1 MMGDM
6 PQPVVNPEPRN
17 KIPSMAHWEVIQ
29 EHFNAA
35 VDLAPEKRASY
46 LQSACEDPDLRSEVI
61 SLLEADEDSRDFLD
75 SPLSCRESDDEP
87 TRTLGGP
94 VGHDEALP
102 VGQKVGPYEILG
114 LLGEGGMGR
123 VYRARRS
130 DGHFDREVA
139 VKVIRDGLAGQA
151 MVACFVR
158 ERQIL
163 ADLDH
168 PGIARLLDGG
178 ATDDGRPFLVM
189 ELIEGELLSDYC
201 DRLGL
206 DVEARLRLMLG
217 ICDAVAYAHRRLV
230 VHRDLKPGN
239 ILVDNQGRPRLLDFG
254 TAKLLD
260 DAHTSVGAGAD
271 MATARQWCSPN
282 YASPEQMSGASISTA
297 TDIYGLGAVLYT
309 LLTGRSPHRFTSRN
323 PVAMA
328 RVVIENTIELP
339 SRAVE
344 ADDAPLARRLR
355 GDLDT
360 IVATAMAKKPE
371 RRYGS
376 VEALADDLRRHLDKR
391 PIRARRPTLGYRLDR
406 FLRRHWRGL
415 GLAAMLAAVMSV
427 GAVAYVAQARE
438 TARERDRAEVERARS
453 RQVADLLAEMFE
465 DFDPDLSPGQGHEI
479 RRRLDRNARRID
491 EVASEP
497 EVRAALLHTLG
508 VAYGKLGDYSKAD
521 RALSEAVRLRRRQLG
536 LYHLDT
542 ASSLRHL
549 SLVASDNGHWARGA
563 ALQRLA
569 LDIRQHLLPEHDP
582 RIAESLLDSAESAA
596 RLDDAAP
603 AVDLA
608 QRAVSILE
616 GRVPDDDLR
625 LAQAWL
631 QLGSCKV
638 ITGELEQGEALM
650 AKALEVRIQHL
661 GPEHSDVALV
671 HLEMAISAIRRGDI
685 PESRRRLE
693 AARGSFEK
701 VLGADH
707 PRSVQTAL
715 ELSMTYLRLGQ
726 CGESH
731 AFLQR
736 ALDAG
741 RNAFRER
748 HPLMGLAHQYLG
760 IARFY
765 CGTPDDAREP
775 LEHSVRIFESELG
788 AEHFRTASA
797 LFYLAMAQ
805 RVEADY
811 GAAETSLRRS
821 HAIRQDYYGAEHAV
835 HGLTL
840 REMARLAKDQGR
852 IDESEDLLRQALD
865 IQLRELGEYHFE
877 TIDSSKEL
885 AGLIF
890 NQGRW
895 DEAMDRLR
903 GLQGRLSEHYGEQH
917 PLPQGVALLLTRLQ
931 EIAREG

>member
-1 MMGDM
+1 MMGCM
-6 PQPVVNPEPRN
+6 PQPEIAPEPQEEISSTLRR
-17 KIPSMAHWEVIQ
+17 EV
-29 EHFNAA
+29 
-35 VDLAPEKRASY
+35 P
-46 LQSACEDPDLRSEVI
+46 
-61 SLLEADEDSRDFLD
+61 
-75 SPLSCRESDDEP
+75 DDEL
-87 TRTLGGP
+87 TRTWAGP
-94 VGHDEALP
+94 AGSDRALRA
-102 VGQKVGPYEILG
+102 GQRVGPYEILG
-114 LLGEGGMGR
+114 LLGQGGMGR

-189 ELIEGELLSDYC
+189 ELIEGELLSTHC

-206 DVEARLRLMLG
+206 GVEARLHLMLG
-217 ICDAVAYAHRRLV
+217 ICEAVAYAHRRLV

-239 ILVDNQGRPRLLDFG
+239 ILVDNEGRPRLLDFG

-260 DAHTSVGAGAD
+260 DAQSEVGVTTTPSTVGGNATPSTVGGNATPSTVGGNATPSTVGGNAD
-271 MATARQWCSPN
+271 VPTARQWCSPD
-282 YASPEQMSGASISTA
+282 YASPEQMSGDSISTA
-297 TDIYGLGAVLYT
+297 TDIYALGAVLYT

-328 RVVIENTIELP
+328 RVVIEETVELP
-339 SRAVE
+339 SRVV
-344 ADDAPLARRLR
+344 ADDHPSTARRLR

-371 RRYGS
+371 RRYPS
-376 VEALADDLRRHLDKR
+376 VEALAEDLRRHLDQR
-391 PIRARRPTLGYRLDR
+391 PIRARRPTLGYRFDR
-406 FLRRHWRGL
+406 FLHRHWRGL
-415 GLAAMLAAVMSV
+415 GVALMLTVATVA
-427 GAVAYVAQARE
+427 GALAYVAQARE

-453 RQVADLLAEMFE
+453 QQVADLLAEMFE
-465 DFDPDLSPGQGHEI
+465 DFDPDLSPGQGLEI
-479 RRRLDRNARRID
+479 RQRLDRNARRID

-508 VAYGKLGDYSKAD
+508 VAYGKLGEYVKAD
-521 RALSEAVRLRRRQLG
+521 QALSEAVRLRRRELG
-536 LYHLDT
+536 LDHLDT

-549 SLVASDNGHWARGA
+549 SLVAADNGQWARGA

-569 LDIRQHLLPEHDP
+569 LDIRRRLLPENDP
-582 RIAESLLDSAESAA
+582 RIAQSLLDSAESAA
-596 RLDDAAP
+596 RLDDAVA
-603 AVDLA
+603 AVDMA

-638 ITGELEQGEALM
+638 IVGELEQGEALM
-650 AKALEVRIQHL
+650 AKALKVRAQQL
-661 GPEHSDVALV
+661 GPEHSDVAEV
-671 HLEMAISAIRRGDI
+671 HLEMAIAAIRLGNI
-685 PESRRRLE
+685 PESGRRLE

-726 CGESH
+726 CGESRSL
-731 AFLQR
+731 LQR
-736 ALDAG
+736 ALEAG
-741 RNAFRER
+741 HKAFREQ
-748 HPLMGLAHQYLG
+748 HPLIGLAHQYLG
-760 IARFY
+760 IARFN
-765 CGTPDDAREP
+765 CGSPQEAREP
-775 LEHSVRIFESELG
+775 LEHAVSIFEAELG
-788 AEHFRTASA
+788 ADHFRTASA

-811 GAAETSLRRS
+811 GQAEISLRRS
-821 HAIRQDYYGAEHAV
+821 HAIRQVYYGAEHAV

-840 REMARLAKDQGR
+840 REMARLERAQGR
-852 IDESEDLLRQALD
+852 WDTSETLLRQALH
-865 IQLRELGEYHFE
+865 IQIRELGELHFE
-877 TIDSSKEL
+877 SVNSSTEL
-885 AGLIF
+885 DGLIF
-890 NQGRW
+890 RRGRT
-895 DEAMDRLR
+895 DEALDHLR
-903 GLQGRLSEHYGEQH
+903 DLQRQLADSYGEQH
-917 PLPQGVALLLTRLQ
+917 TLTTGVTQLLARLQ
-931 EIAREG
+931 EVCAREKSHCS